1 MICPYCNSS
10 VEDGNTFCTTCG
22 KPITS
27 QNIYGGQ
34 QDPYG
39 AGAGQ
44 YVQPSTQQNA
54 YSSPQG
60 YGQQSYGQQDPYGAG
75 AGQYVQ
81 PGAPQSQYGGPQNT
95 YGGPQNTYGGQQNT
109 YMPQGNPYPGVPP
122 MNTGS
127 SIPDVVIG
135 PNGQQLGMNW
145 FKFIIYVQLF
155 LTSLGALYNAY
166 QLLSGKIYDNDQGV
180 TAEQIFRLFPSL
192 KTVGIVS
199 GLLFLVVAGG
209 AIFTRFQLAGFKKNG
224 PMFYFIVIGI
234 IIFANF
240 IYIIAAV
247 SEVKKYGFPASAI
260 VQPSIVGQ
268 IIGYI
273 ILVVCN
279 IIYFNNRKKLF
290 VK

>member
-39 AGAGQ
+39 TGAGQ
-44 YVQPSTQQNA
+44 YGQPSTQQNA

-60 YGQQSYGQQDPYGAG
+60 YGQQGYGQQDPYGAG

-95 YGGPQNTYGGQQNT
+95 YGGQQNT
-109 YMPQGNPYPGVPP
+109 YMPQGYPYPGVPP

-180 TAEQIFRLFPSL
+180 TAEQIFRIFPSL
-192 KTVGIVS
+192 KTVGFVS
-199 GLLFLVVAGG
+199 GILFLVVAGG

-224 PMFYFIVIGI
+224 PMFYFIVIGS

-240 IYIIAAV
+240 IYVIAAV
-247 SEVKKYGFPASAI
+247 SEVKKYGFPASSI

-268 IIGYI
+268 IIGYV

>member
-39 AGAGQ
+39 TGAGQ
-44 YVQPSTQQNA
+44 YGQPSTQQNA

-60 YGQQSYGQQDPYGAG
+60 YGQQGYGQQDPYGAG

-95 YGGPQNTYGGQQNT
+95 YGGQQNT
-109 YMPQGNPYPGVPP
+109 YMPQGYPYPGVPP

-180 TAEQIFRLFPSL
+180 TAEQIFRIFPSL
-192 KTVGIVS
+192 KTVGFVS
-199 GLLFLVVAGG
+199 GILFLVVAGG

-240 IYIIAAV
+240 IYVIAAV
-247 SEVKKYGFPASAI
+247 SEVKKYGFPASSI

-268 IIGYI
+268 IIGYV

>member
-44 YVQPSTQQNA
+44 YVQPSAQQNA

-95 YGGPQNTYGGQQNT
+95 YGGQQNT
-109 YMPQGNPYPGVPP
+109 YMPQGYPYPGVPP
-122 MNTGS
+122 MNSGS

-135 PNGQQLGMNW
+135 PNGRQLGMNW

-192 KTVGIVS
+192 KTVGFVS
-199 GLLFLVVAGG
+199 GILFLVVAGG

-224 PMFYFIVIGI
+224 PMLYFIVIGI
-234 IIFANF
+234 IIFANY
-240 IYIIAAV
+240 IYY
-247 SEVKKYGFPASAI
+247 SC
-260 VQPSIVGQ
+260 SI
-268 IIGYI
+268 
-273 ILVVCN
+273 
-279 IIYFNNRKKLF
+279 RS
-290 VK
+290 